1 MGNVLLKH
9 LNGVLAYMLFLNQ
22 PISVRVFS
30 SITVLIGFGHSVITT
45 GRGVLLITHLK
56 VEIL

>member
-9 LNGVLAYMLFLNQ
+9 LNGVPAYMLFLNQ

-30 SITVLIGFGHSVITT
+30 SITVLIGFGHRVIKT